1 MVVILTPIILSMVV
15 GISGID
21 LIFSMSNILHPRSCF
36 FHRIR
41 GEIPLKNAG
50 DLEGSDPIRFRNLFG
65 LGLATFRPARLAG

>member
-21 LIFSMSNILHPRSCF
+21 GLFQCQTFYTPEVVF